1 MRKIITKGG
10 TLVLGI
16 LVCLLIIIL
25 GIQTYNKLIV
35 HDETAGILGYNYKT
49 VLTGSMEPAIPVGS
63 IVITKE
69 QSSYEIE
76 DIISFQEEGAIITHR
91 IISIDRE
98 RYITKGDAN
107 NVADTEKVQQKQ
119 ILGKV
124 ILTIPLLG
132 YLVMWLMSPVGIIS
146 LFMIIG
152 IWYIATG
159 RNRGAGNEKE

>member
-1 MRKIITKGG
+1 MRNIITKAG

-25 GIQTYNKLIV
+25 GIQAYNKLIV
-35 HDETAGILGYNYKT
+35 RDETAGILGYNYKT

-69 QSSYEIE
+69 QSSYEME

-107 NVADTEKVQQKQ
+107 NVADTEEVQQKQ

-132 YLVMWLMSPVGIIS
+132 YLVMWLMSPFGIIS
-146 LFMIIG
+146 LFIIIG

>member
-1 MRKIITKGG
+1 M
-10 TLVLGI
+10 LGI

-69 QSSYEIE
+69 QSSYEME

-107 NVADTEKVQQKQ
+107 NVADTEEVQQKQ

-146 LFMIIG
+146 LFIIIG

>member
-1 MRKIITKGG
+1 M
-10 TLVLGI
+10 LGI

-25 GIQTYNKLIV
+25 GIQAYNKLIV

-69 QSSYEIE
+69 QSSYEME

-107 NVADTEKVQQKQ
+107 NVADTEEVQQKQ

-146 LFMIIG
+146 LFIIIG

>member
-1 MRKIITKGG
+1 MRKIITKAG

-25 GIQTYNKLIV
+25 GIQAYNKLIV
-35 HDETAGILGYNYKT
+35 HDETANILGYNYKT

-69 QSSYEIE
+69 QSSYEME

-107 NVADTEKVQQKQ
+107 NVADTEEVQQKQ

-132 YLVMWLMSPVGIIS
+132 YLVMWLMSPFGIIS
-146 LFMIIG
+146 LFIIIG

>member
-1 MRKIITKGG
+1 MRKIITKAG

-25 GIQTYNKLIV
+25 GIQAYNKLIV
-35 HDETAGILGYNYKT
+35 RDETASILGYNYKT

-69 QSSYEIE
+69 QSSYEME
-76 DIISFQEEGAIITHR
+76 DIISFQEKGSIITHR
-91 IISIDRE
+91 IIRIDRE

-107 NVADTEKVQQKQ
+107 NVADTEEVQQKQ

-146 LFMIIG
+146 LFIIME
-152 IWYIATG
+152 IWYIVTG

>member
-1 MRKIITKGG
+1 M
-10 TLVLGI
+10 LGI

-76 DIISFQEEGAIITHR
+76 DIISFQEKGSVITHR

-107 NVADTEKVQQKQ
+107 NVADTEEVQQKQ

-132 YLVMWLMSPVGIIS
+132 YLVMWLMSPFGIIS
-146 LFMIIG
+146 LFIIIG

>member
-69 QSSYEIE
+69 KSSYEIE

-107 NVADTEKVQQKQ
+107 NVADTEEVQQKQ

>member
-1 MRKIITKGG
+1 MRNIITKAG

-25 GIQTYNKLIV
+25 GIQAYNKLIV

-91 IISIDRE
+91 IITIDRE

-107 NVADTEKVQQKQ
+107 NVADTEEVQQKQ

-146 LFMIIG
+146 LFIIIG

>member
-1 MRKIITKGG
+1 MRNIITKAG
-10 TLVLGI
+10 TVVLGI

-25 GIQTYNKLIV
+25 GIQAYNKLIV

-69 QSSYEIE
+69 QSSYEME

-98 RYITKGDAN
+98 QYITKGDAN
-107 NVADTEKVQQKQ
+107 NVADTEEVQQKQ

-132 YLVMWLMSPVGIIS
+132 YLVMWLMSPFGIIS
-146 LFMIIG
+146 LFIIIG

>member
-1 MRKIITKGG
+1 MRNIITKAG

-25 GIQTYNKLIV
+25 GIQAYNKLIV
-35 HDETAGILGYNYKT
+35 RDETAGILGYNYKT

-91 IISIDRE
+91 IITIDRE

-107 NVADTEKVQQKQ
+107 NVADTEEVQQKQ

-132 YLVMWLMSPVGIIS
+132 YLVMWLMSPFGIIS
-146 LFMIIG
+146 LFIIIG

>member
-1 MRKIITKGG
+1 MRKIITKVG

-25 GIQTYNKLIV
+25 GIQAYNKLIV
-35 HDETAGILGYNYKT
+35 CDETAGILGYNYKT

-76 DIISFQEEGAIITHR
+76 DIISFQEEGSVITHR

-107 NVADTEKVQQKQ
+107 NVADAEEVQQKQ

-124 ILTIPLLG
+124 ILMIPLLG
-132 YLVMWLMSPVGIIS
+132 YLVMWLMSPFGIIS
-146 LFMIIG
+146 LFIIIG

>member
-69 QSSYEIE
+69 QSSYEME

-107 NVADTEKVQQKQ
+107 NVADTEEVQQKQ

-132 YLVMWLMSPVGIIS
+132 YLVMWLMSPFGIIS
-146 LFMIIG
+146 LFIIIG

>member
-76 DIISFQEEGAIITHR
+76 DIISFQEKGSVITHR

-132 YLVMWLMSPVGIIS
+132 YLVMWLMSPFGIIS
-146 LFMIIG
+146 LFIIIG

>member
-1 MRKIITKGG
+1 M
-10 TLVLGI
+10 LGI

-76 DIISFQEEGAIITHR
+76 DIISFQEKGSVITHR

-107 NVADTEKVQQKQ
+107 NVADTEEVQQKQ

>member
-1 MRKIITKGG
+1 M
-10 TLVLGI
+10 LGI

-107 NVADTEKVQQKQ
+107 NVADTEEVQQKQ

-124 ILTIPLLG
+124 ILMIPLLG
-132 YLVMWLMSPVGIIS
+132 YLVMWLMSPFGIIS
-146 LFMIIG
+146 LFIIMG

>member
-1 MRKIITKGG
+1 M
-10 TLVLGI
+10 LGI

-69 QSSYEIE
+69 KSSYEIE

-107 NVADTEKVQQKQ
+107 NVADTEEVQQKQ

>member
-1 MRKIITKGG
+1 MRNIITKAG
-10 TLVLGI
+10 TVVLGI

-25 GIQTYNKLIV
+25 GIQAYNKLIV

-69 QSSYEIE
+69 QSSYEME

-107 NVADTEKVQQKQ
+107 NVADTEEVQQKQ

-146 LFMIIG
+146 LFIIIG

>member
-1 MRKIITKGG
+1 MRKIITKAG

-25 GIQTYNKLIV
+25 GIQAYNKLIV
-35 HDETAGILGYNYKT
+35 RDETAGILGYNYKT

-63 IVITKE
+63 IIITKE

-76 DIISFQEEGAIITHR
+76 DIISFQEEGSVITHR

-107 NVADTEKVQQKQ
+107 NVADTEEVQQKQ

-132 YLVMWLMSPVGIIS
+132 YLVMWLMSPIGIIS
-146 LFMIIG
+146 LFIIIG

>member
-1 MRKIITKGG
+1 MRNIITKAG

-25 GIQTYNKLIV
+25 GIQAYNKLIV
-35 HDETAGILGYNYKT
+35 RDETAGILGYNYKT

-63 IVITKE
+63 IIITKE

-91 IISIDRE
+91 IITIDRE

-107 NVADTEKVQQKQ
+107 NVADTEEVQQKQ

-146 LFMIIG
+146 LFIIIG

>member
-1 MRKIITKGG
+1 MRKIITKAG

-25 GIQTYNKLIV
+25 GVQAYNKLIV

-63 IVITKE
+63 IIITKE

-76 DIISFQEEGAIITHR
+76 DIISFQEEGSVITHR

-107 NVADTEKVQQKQ
+107 NVADTEEVQQKQ

-132 YLVMWLMSPVGIIS
+132 YLVMWLMSPIGIIS
-146 LFMIIG
+146 LFIIIG

>member
-1 MRKIITKGG
+1 MRNIITKAG

-25 GIQTYNKLIV
+25 GIQAYNKLIV
-35 HDETAGILGYNYKT
+35 RDETAGILGYNYKT

-91 IISIDRE
+91 IITIDRE

-107 NVADTEKVQQKQ
+107 NVADTEEVQQKQ

-146 LFMIIG
+146 LFIIIG

>member
-1 MRKIITKGG
+1 MRKIITKVG

-25 GIQTYNKLIV
+25 GIQAYNKLIV
-35 HDETAGILGYNYKT
+35 RDETAGILGYNYKT

-76 DIISFQEEGAIITHR
+76 DIISFQEEGSVITHR

-107 NVADTEKVQQKQ
+107 NVADTEEVQQKQ

-124 ILTIPLLG
+124 ILMIPLLG
-132 YLVMWLMSPVGIIS
+132 YLVMWLMSPFGIIS
-146 LFMIIG
+146 LFIIIG

>member
-76 DIISFQEEGAIITHR
+76 DIISFQEKGSVITHR

-107 NVADTEKVQQKQ
+107 NVADTEEVQQKQ

>member
-1 MRKIITKGG
+1 MRNIITKAG

-25 GIQTYNKLIV
+25 GIQAYNKLIV
-35 HDETAGILGYNYKT
+35 RDETAGILGYNYKT

-107 NVADTEKVQQKQ
+107 NVADTEEVQQKQ

-146 LFMIIG
+146 LFIIIG

>member
-76 DIISFQEEGAIITHR
+76 DIISFQEKGSVITHR

-107 NVADTEKVQQKQ
+107 NVADTEEVQQKQ

-146 LFMIIG
+146 LFIIIG

>member
-1 MRKIITKGG
+1 M
-10 TLVLGI
+10 LGI

-69 QSSYEIE
+69 KSSYEIE

-107 NVADTEKVQQKQ
+107 NVADTEEVQQKQ

-132 YLVMWLMSPVGIIS
+132 YLVMWLMSPFGIIS
-146 LFMIIG
+146 LFIIIG

>member
-1 MRKIITKGG
+1 MRNIITKAG

-25 GIQTYNKLIV
+25 GIQAYNKLIV
-35 HDETAGILGYNYKT
+35 RDETAGILGYNYKT

-69 QSSYEIE
+69 QSSYEME

-91 IISIDRE
+91 IITIDRE

-107 NVADTEKVQQKQ
+107 NVADTEEVQQKQ

-146 LFMIIG
+146 LFIIIG

>member
-1 MRKIITKGG
+1 MRNIITKAG

-25 GIQTYNKLIV
+25 GIQAYNKLIV
-35 HDETAGILGYNYKT
+35 RDETAGILGYNYKT

-69 QSSYEIE
+69 QSSYEME

-107 NVADTEKVQQKQ
+107 NVADTEEVQQKQ

-146 LFMIIG
+146 LFIIIG

>member
-1 MRKIITKGG
+1 MRNIITKVG

-25 GIQTYNKLIV
+25 GIQSYNKLIV

-76 DIISFQEEGAIITHR
+76 DIISFQEEGSVITHR

-107 NVADTEKVQQKQ
+107 NVADTEEVQQKQ

-132 YLVMWLMSPVGIIS
+132 YLVIWLMSPFGMIS
-146 LFMIIG
+146 LFIIIG